1 MAFLCISFTKTEIYK
16 DRTMNQ
22 IAPIS
27 NQTVQAGVQTAL
39 NPLTTPN
46 AQLQNAWSTPKIW
59 RIKIGLKF
67 VNKVLAAVM
76 QQQHVA

>member
-1 MAFLCISFTKTEIYK
+1 RNSLYLLLTINNLNQHAYRHTRPRVGYGFFMRFFFTKTEIYK

-39 NPLTTPN
+39 NPLT
-46 AQLQNAWSTPKIW
+46 
-59 RIKIGLKF
+59 
-67 VNKVLAAVM
+67 
-76 QQQHVA
+76 